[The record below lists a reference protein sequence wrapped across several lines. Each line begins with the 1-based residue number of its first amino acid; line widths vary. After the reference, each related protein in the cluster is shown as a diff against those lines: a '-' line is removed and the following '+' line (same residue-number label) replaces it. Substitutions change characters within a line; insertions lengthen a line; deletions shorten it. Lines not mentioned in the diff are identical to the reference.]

1 MRKILSSRV
10 LDEPYG
16 SPLQLNYPPPPIE
29 RRTDASPSDSEA
41 PKANNIVFFFMS
53 EVFLCLSK
61 DSLAQP

>member
-1 MRKILSSRV
+1 MRKILSSGV

-16 SPLQLNYPPPPIE
+16 SLLQLNYPPPPMG
-29 RRTDASPSDSEA
+29 RRTDANPSDSEA